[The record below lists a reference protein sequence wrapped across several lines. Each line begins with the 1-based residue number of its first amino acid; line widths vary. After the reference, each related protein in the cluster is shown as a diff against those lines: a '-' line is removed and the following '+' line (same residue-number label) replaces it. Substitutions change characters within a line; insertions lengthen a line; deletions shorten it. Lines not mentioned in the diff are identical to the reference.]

1 VHEAALQAGSR
12 EAVLIQQPLA
22 AAIGAGL
29 PIATPSGNMVVVL
42 GGGVTQS
49 AVMAMSGIVVADSI
63 RLGGMKLDE
72 AIASYVRRKYG
83 LVISPRTA
91 EEAKIRIGAAVV
103 QDEERSME
111 VQGQDQ
117 VSGLPR
123 PVTLNSNEVVE
134 AIQETLGLQ
143 VAAVRSVLERTP
155 PELAS
160 DIIDRGMVVCGG
172 GAMLRGI
179 DKWLTRHTGVPA
191 YLAEAPVDCIAIGS
205 HRALGMLDRLRRSLP
220 PV

>member
-1 VHEAALQAGSR
+1 MR
-12 EAVLIQQPLA
+12 
-22 AAIGAGL
+22 
-29 PIATPSGNMVVVL
+29 

-49 AVMAMSGIVVADSI
+49 AVLAMSGIVVADSI

-72 AIASYVRRKYG
+72 AITSYVRRKYG
-83 LVISPRTA
+83 LMISPRTA
-91 EEAKIRIGAAVV
+91 EQAKIRIGAAVV

-117 VSGLPR
+117 VTGLPR
-123 PVTLNSNEVVE
+123 PITLTGNEIVE

-172 GAMLRGI
+172 GAILRGI
-179 DKWLTRHTGVPA
+179 DKWLTRQTGVPA
-191 YLAEAPVDCIAIGS
+191 YLAESPVECIALGA
-205 HRALGMLDRLRRSLP
+205 HRALGMLERLRRALP